1 MLNVTLAPEAL
12 RRANSRAIADR
23 DRWRR
28 QYATLASAIR
38 RTKSRMRLAHRFGNA
53 QMERDEL
60 ATLRAL
66 RVQAD
71 LMMLYRGDLAIE
83 LRDTAYRWVDLPARE
98 IAA

>member
-1 MLNVTLAPEAL
+1 MLNTNIVPEAL
-12 RRANSRAIADR
+12 RRANSRAVADR
-23 DRWRR
+23 DRWRV
-28 QYATLASAIR
+28 QYATISSAIR
-38 RTKSRMRLAHRFGNA
+38 RTKSRLELAHRFGHA

-83 LRDTAYRWVDLPARE
+83 LVATAYRWAGRPAQE